1 MKVFLLFIGIISLV
15 FGIKFIFDARPIVK
29 SYFSFGSKND
39 ATLGLK
45 IIGVGLVLLGG
56 FLLYFNY

>member
-1 MKVFLLFIGIISLV
+1 MRIFLIFIGIISLV
-15 FGIKFIFDARPIVK
+15 FGIKFIFDDRPIVK

-45 IIGVGLVLLGG
+45 IIGVFLVILGG
-56 FLLYFNY
+56 FLLYFNF